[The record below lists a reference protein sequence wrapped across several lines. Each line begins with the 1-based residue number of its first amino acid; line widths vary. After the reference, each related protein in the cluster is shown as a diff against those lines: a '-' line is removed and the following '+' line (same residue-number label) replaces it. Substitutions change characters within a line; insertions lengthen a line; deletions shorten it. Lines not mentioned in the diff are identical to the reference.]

1 MSLQVDVEKCLKKST
16 ESRGVMT
23 SENSSLK
30 EVTLED
36 KYQVLQG
43 TLYLTGIQALVKLPL
58 VQRKLDREAG
68 LNTAGFIS
76 GYRGSPLGS
85 YDQQLWKAKKFL
97 DEAGIRFVPG
107 VNEELAAT
115 AIWGTQQ
122 LAFEPGSELDGVFG
136 IWYGKS
142 PGVDRCMDA
151 LRHGNTAGSSPHGGV
166 LVLAGDDHPGRSA
179 SVPNQS
185 ELDLISAAIPVLNPA
200 CIEDYIRVAGVLN

>member
-1 MSLQVDVEKCLKKST
+1 
-16 ESRGVMT
+16 MT

-36 KYQVLQG
+36 KYKVLQG

-58 VQRKLDREAG
+58 VQREIDRKAG
-68 LNTAGFIS
+68 LHTAGFIS

-97 DEAGIRFVPG
+97 DEAGVRFVPG

-122 LAFEPGSELDGVFG
+122 LAFEPGSELDGVTKWRG
-136 IWYGKS
+136 TCLCQ
-142 PGVDRCMDA
+142 R
-151 LRHGNTAGSSPHGGV
+151 
-166 LVLAGDDHPGRSA
+166 
-179 SVPNQS
+179 
-185 ELDLISAAIPVLNPA
+185 AAQGF
-200 CIEDYIRVAGVLN
+200 EH